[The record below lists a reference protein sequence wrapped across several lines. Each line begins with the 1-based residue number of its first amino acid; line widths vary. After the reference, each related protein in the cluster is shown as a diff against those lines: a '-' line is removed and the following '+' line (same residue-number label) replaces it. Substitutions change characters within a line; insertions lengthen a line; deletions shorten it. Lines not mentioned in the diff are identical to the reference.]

1 MLSGGHGEENP
12 NSSWHSSRGAWLSY
26 LAGVLALHLF
36 LLSVPLISIP
46 TAWTLTNVIHNLANY
61 LFLHQIKGTPWELSD
76 QGKARLMTAWE
87 QIDYGQQFTTT
98 RKFIT
103 IVPIVLFI
111 LTSFYTKY
119 DFNHFAINLATLLL
133 VLIPKLPQFHMV
145 RLFGIN
151 KYWLCIASHSMWHH

>member
-1 MLSGGHGEENP
+1 MNP

-36 LLSVPLISIP
+36 LLSIPLISIP

-61 LFLHQIKGTPWELSD
+61 LFLHQIKGTPWQLLD
-76 QGKARLMTAWE
+76 QGKSRLMTAWE
-87 QIDYGQQFTTT
+87 QIDYGQQYTTT

-103 IVPIVLFI
+103 IIPIVLF
-111 LTSFYTKY
+111 LLASFYTKY
-119 DFNHFAINLATLLL
+119 EFNHFAINFATLLM

-151 KYWLCIASHSMWHH
+151 KY